1 MVTKLALSS
10 LLWGALTCA
19 TACGGN
25 AKPASPS
32 VQSEAGA
39 GGGAGAGSSAGA
51 AGAVSAVA
59 CPNGD
64 LPGPALAATCPASL
78 PEPGSCCGRVGLSCS
93 YPGDSTSHVAAVCI
107 DDSVHALFWG
117 QTAVLDQLA
126 CSSNAPVTPLAAGEP
141 CTGRQAEPCMVHD
154 LLTPQGLLNEQF
166 ATIVDG
172 CGGLPDESSLEV
184 EFDAGCA
191 TELSVQLHGATDASP
206 LLGCVENA
214 LGVVR
219 FSCADGLAC
228 ARVERST
235 LR

>member
-1 MVTKLALSS
+1 MV
-10 LLWGALTCA
+10 
-19 TACGGN
+19 
-25 AKPASPS
+25 
-32 VQSEAGA
+32 
-39 GGGAGAGSSAGA
+39 
-51 AGAVSAVA
+51 
-59 CPNGD
+59 
-64 LPGPALAATCPASL
+64 
-78 PEPGSCCGRVGLSCS
+78 
-93 YPGDSTSHVAAVCI
+93 
-107 DDSVHALFWG
+107 
-117 QTAVLDQLA
+117 DQLA
-126 CSSNAPVTPLAAGEP
+126 CSGGAPVTPLAAGEP
-141 CTGRQAEPCMVHD
+141 CAGRHAEPCPVHD

-191 TELSVQLHGATDASP
+191 TGFSAQLHGATDASP

-214 LGVVR
+214 LGALH